1 MMPADFRV
9 AAPARDGRDRR
20 HWNFPGPSG
29 RKSFLLVWIAFGQ
42 YLTRGAPQAQPHAPL
57 NSFANRVNCAAMSEP
72 LISTPTTAIEEK
84 NLAAACHFCGRLQDS
99 QSLTTPASAELKGL
113 VDVGLPRKESAA
125 ICADC
130 LELLKRAKAQVESHV
145 AVFDQNDY
153 VLPTPLRMDAHEAF
167 TGRGVTIAF
176 LDSGFY
182 AHDDLTKPEDRI
194 VAYHNI
200 FSPDEGV
207 TALRTSDVASWHG
220 MMTSVVA
227 AGNGHL
233 SEGFYRGIASDA
245 KLVLVKV
252 GRTGRIPEKN
262 IQQGLEWIIDH
273 ATEFGI
279 RVVNISAGGDFEQ
292 SYLHNSLCRTI
303 ERAVHEGLIVVCAVG
318 NAGMAPGHPVLPPA
332 CSPAAISVGGLDD
345 QNSLD
350 RARRGMYRSSY
361 GPTIDG
367 LQKPEVIAPGIWV
380 AAPILP
386 HTPTADEAHLYAE
399 LDSAP
404 NEELGNIIAAHT
416 GVDRDLDEA
425 RDLPVPLLRQL
436 ITIKLQEGNVINQYY
451 KFVDG
456 TSFASPIVASIVA
469 CMLEANPKLT
479 PQQVKRILIDSA
491 ERVEGVEVE
500 RQGWGVVVPRRA
512 VSLALQLRG

>member
-1 MMPADFRV
+1 
-9 AAPARDGRDRR
+9 
-20 HWNFPGPSG
+20 
-29 RKSFLLVWIAFGQ
+29 
-42 YLTRGAPQAQPHAPL
+42 
-57 NSFANRVNCAAMSEP
+57 MSEP
-72 LISTPTTAIEEK
+72 LISTPTPVIEEK
-84 NLAAACHFCGRLQDS
+84 NLAKACHFCGRPRNPEN
-99 QSLTTPASAELKGL
+99 LTTPASAELRGL
-113 VDVGLPRKESAA
+113 VDANLPKIESTA
-125 ICADC
+125 ICSDC
-130 LELLKRAKAQVESHV
+130 VELLKRAKAQVQSHL

-182 AHDDLTKPEDRI
+182 AHDDLTEPEDRI

-200 FSPDEGV
+200 FSPDEDLS
-207 TALRTSDVASWHG
+207 ALKQSDVASWHG

-233 SEGFYRGIASDA
+233 AAGFYRGIAPNA
-245 KLVLVKV
+245 KVVLVKI

-273 ATEFGI
+273 AEEFGI

-292 SYLHNSLCRTI
+292 AYLENPLCQTV
-303 ERAVHEGLIVVCAVG
+303 ERAVRAGLIVVCAVG

-332 CSPAAISVGGLDD
+332 SSPAAISVGGLDD

-350 RARRGMYRSSY
+350 RAKRGMYRSSY

-367 LQKPEVIAPGIWV
+367 LQKPELIAPGIWV

-386 HTPTADEAHLYAE
+386 STPTADQAQLYSALDAASDDE
-399 LDSAP
+399 LQAILDCSP
-404 NEELGNIIAAHT
+404 GI
-416 GVDRDLDEA
+416 DKDLEGA

-436 ITIKLQEGNVINQYY
+436 ITIKLREGNVINGNY
-451 KFVDG
+451 KYVDG

-469 CMLEANPKLT
+469 CMLEANPRLT
-479 PQQVKRILIDSA
+479 PQQVKRILIDTA
-491 ERVEGVEVE
+491 ERVPGVEIE

-512 VSLALQLRG
+512 VEVALEWHRL